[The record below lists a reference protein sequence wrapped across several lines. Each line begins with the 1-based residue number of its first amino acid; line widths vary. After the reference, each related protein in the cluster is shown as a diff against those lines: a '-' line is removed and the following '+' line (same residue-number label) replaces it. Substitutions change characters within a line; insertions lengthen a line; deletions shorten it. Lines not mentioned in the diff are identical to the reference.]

1 MLSGEQ
7 VEDISN
13 IDSCQATV
21 TSKET
26 IQTVTAYTTSTVV
39 STPVRRTFEEQKPF
53 CHCRLCCLLHHRPH
67 YCPDCKKSTGALIST
82 LYIKQATGM
91 TTNNIIPMAVP
102 FKHL

>member
-39 STPVRRTFEEQKPF
+39 STPVRRTFIF
-53 CHCRLCCLLHHRPH
+53 VIVGFAAF
-67 YCPDCKKSTGALIST
+67 YIIALIIARIVKNQ
-82 LYIKQATGM
+82 LA
-91 TTNNIIPMAVP
+91 
-102 FKHL
+102 H

>member
-7 VEDISN
+7 VEEISN

-26 IQTVTAYTTSTVV
+26 IQTVTTYTTSTIV

-53 CHCRLCCLLHHRPH
+53 IFAIVGFAAF
-67 YCPDCKKSTGALIST
+67 YIIALIIARIVKNQ
-82 LYIKQATGM
+82 LA
-91 TTNNIIPMAVP
+91 
-102 FKHL
+102 H

>member
-39 STPVRRTFEEQKPF
+39 STPVRRTFEEQKPSF
-53 CHCRLCCLLHHRPH
+53 LSLSALL
-67 YCPDCKKSTGALIST
+67 
-82 LYIKQATGM
+82 
-91 TTNNIIPMAVP
+91 P
-102 FKHL
+102 FTSSPSLLPGL

>member
-53 CHCRLCCLLHHRPH
+53 IFVIVGCLLHHRPH

>member
-26 IQTVTAYTTSTVV
+26 IQTV

-53 CHCRLCCLLHHRPH
+53 IFVIVGFAAF
-67 YCPDCKKSTGALIST
+67 YIIALIIARIVKNQ
-82 LYIKQATGM
+82 LA
-91 TTNNIIPMAVP
+91 
-102 FKHL
+102 H

>member
-53 CHCRLCCLLHHRPH
+53 IFVIVGFAAF
-67 YCPDCKKSTGALIST
+67 YIIALIIARIVKNQLAHLFQ
-82 LYIKQATGM
+82 LYI
-91 TTNNIIPMAVP
+91 
-102 FKHL
+102 

>member
-26 IQTVTAYTTSTVV
+26 IQTVTAYTTSTVHRYAEH
-39 STPVRRTFEEQKPF
+39 SKNKSPSFLSLSALLPF
-53 CHCRLCCLLHHRPH
+53 TSSPSLLP
-67 YCPDCKKSTGALIST
+67 GL
-82 LYIKQATGM
+82 
-91 TTNNIIPMAVP
+91 
-102 FKHL
+102 

>member
-7 VEDISN
+7 VEDISI

-26 IQTVTAYTTSTVV
+26 IQTVTASTT
-39 STPVRRTFEEQKPF
+39 KALHF

-67 YCPDCKKSTGALIST
+67 YCPDCKKSVGALIST

>member
-39 STPVRRTFEEQKPF
+39 STPVRRTFED
-53 CHCRLCCLLHHRPH
+53 CRLCCLLHHRPH

>member
-39 STPVRRTFEEQKPF
+39 STPVRRTLEEQKPF
-53 CHCRLCCLLHHRPH
+53 IFVIVGFAAF
-67 YCPDCKKSTGALIST
+67 YIIALIIARIVKNQ
-82 LYIKQATGM
+82 LA
-91 TTNNIIPMAVP
+91 
-102 FKHL
+102 H

>member
-53 CHCRLCCLLHHRPH
+53 IFVIVGFAAFYIIALNWRTNFNSIYKTSHRND
-67 YCPDCKKSTGALIST
+67 Y
-82 LYIKQATGM
+82 
-91 TTNNIIPMAVP
+91 
-102 FKHL
+102 